1 MYHKNIFYN
10 KFIMQTQME
19 INFRKLNEDAKI
31 PTYGTNQA
39 IGMDLSSCE
48 DTIIEPHC
56 WKVVKTGLAVS
67 WCGNSLNFDDPSN
80 YYLRIAPRS
89 GLAVKHGIFINAGV
103 IDFDY
108 RGEIGVVVH
117 NSNKETFV
125 VSKGDRI
132 AQCILER
139 ATRPKIR
146 EVNELTETERGG
158 RGFGSTGV
166 HITLN

>member
-1 MYHKNIFYN
+1 
-10 KFIMQTQME
+10 ME
-19 INFRKLNEDAKI
+19 IHFRKLNEDAKI
-31 PTYGTNQA
+31 PTYGTNQS
-39 IGMDLSSCE
+39 IGMDVSSCE

-56 WKVVKTGLAVS
+56 WKVVKTGLSVS
-67 WCGNSLNFDDPSN
+67 WSGNSVNFEDPSN

-103 IDFDY
+103 IDCDY

-117 NSNKETFV
+117 NSGKHEFEV
-125 VSKGDRI
+125 KKGDRI
-132 AQCILER
+132 AQAILER
-139 ATRPKIR
+139 ATRPKIL

-166 HITLN
+166 HITQN